1 MTRRID
7 NVQDLTPDV
16 FWNILC
22 ENYNEQ
28 DDVYVVIPK
37 INAISVTKVDQG
49 VLSDVYR
56 VHLDY
61 HTNDGNDND
70 NDNVTNIPPSDWLA
84 KFCRPDLDLSW
95 MCQNET
101 VFYKSF
107 APTLS
112 KKSLPFCIP
121 RFLSGSDHHIIL
133 QHVESITTHPLQE
146 GCPPAKIP
154 FLLKSLASWH
164 AACWESDTLLLL
176 HGDESL
182 VFPTGMGQRL
192 APLQKEG
199 LFVTSWSETIDHMR
213 LRANNDG
220 DLQLLEFA
228 TGLCEKLERKR
239 LRDVHEQVHSHRVT
253 CVHGDFHIA
262 NWLFPTTCGEQR
274 HKPVLVD
281 FATTG
286 YGNPLV
292 DLVFFLV
299 VSTNDETV
307 SDSKL
312 VLEHYYEMLIQYDS
326 TLESKI
332 SLQTLQEW
340 FPWACLCQLLILVAY
355 DGVCQSIAQAE
366 KDPYKRETQLQHFY
380 NTNRRMLLAC
390 KSIEDDWESIL
401 SQLESITPQE
411 QEEAR
416 IFCERTPLR
425 I

>member
-7 NVQDLTPDV
+7 NVQDLTPDL
-16 FWNILC
+16 FWDILC
-22 ENYNEQ
+22 ENYKEQ
-28 DDVYVVIPK
+28 DDVVIPK

-61 HTNDGNDND
+61 QTADNEYE
-70 NDNVTNIPPSDWLA
+70 NENETYPPPADWLA

-95 MCQNET
+95 MCRNET
-101 VFYKSF
+101 IFYQSF

-112 KKSLPFCIP
+112 KNGKKSLPFCIP

-133 QHVESITTHPLQE
+133 QQVQNITTHPLQE
-146 GCPPAKIP
+146 GCPPAKIA

-164 AACWESDTLLLL
+164 AACWESDTLLR
-176 HGDESL
+176 DESL

-199 LFVTSWSETIDHMR
+199 LFATSWSETIDHMR
-213 LRANNDG
+213 LRANDDE

-228 TGLCEKLERKR
+228 TDLCQNLERKR

-262 NWLFPTTCGEQR
+262 NWLFPTCKVQQ
-274 HKPVLVD
+274 KPVLVD

-292 DLVFFLV
+292 DFVFFLV

-312 VLEHYYEMLIQYDS
+312 VLEHYYDMLIEYDS

-366 KDPYKRETQLQHFY
+366 EDPYKRETQLQHFY

-390 KSIEDDWESIL
+390 KSIEDDWDSIL
-401 SQLESITPQE
+401 SQLEPITPKE